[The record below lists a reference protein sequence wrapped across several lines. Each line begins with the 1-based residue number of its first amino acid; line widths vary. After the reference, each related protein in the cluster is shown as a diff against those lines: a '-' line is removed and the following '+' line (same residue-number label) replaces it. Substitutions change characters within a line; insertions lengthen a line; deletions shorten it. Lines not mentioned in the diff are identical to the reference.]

1 MRDLSLKNAYLM
13 FLFVRPI
20 VTVGGVVAKMIIPVL
35 TIGPEISIGLK
46 EQINVVKVLN
56 ANDLMRFIQVLK
68 IFAKRYS
75 FNNYYNNRIFEK
87 KI

>member
-1 MRDLSLKNAYLM
+1 
-13 FLFVRPI
+13 